1 MFKIVHYG
9 ETNVGRERKNNE
21 DALRVAVDAG
31 AYLVCDGMGGHAS
44 GEIASQIAADAVV
57 RFLAMDRFRP
67 DFRWPPESAVQQSE
81 EGRALDAAVRSA
93 NREVF
98 LQAQANPL
106 HKGMGTTI
114 VGVYAGAQRLGLVHV
129 GDSRI
134 YRLRNGEFDQ
144 LTDDHSLLN
153 YYMNTRPMSAQQIKS
168 FAGKNV
174 IVRAVG
180 LRENVEPDV
189 QITDYRHGDVYLL
202 CSDGLNDMID
212 DEQLAA
218 TMADAKDN
226 LAQVGSQ
233 LIQMALDAGGKDNV
247 TVLLLQ
253 TVEVP
258 DQAKTVPF
266 FRRTL
271 PMTALEAL
279 DTTPGALL
287 EDLEHEEDVGTTA
300 DHETMP
306 EVRVNVPAKFDAT
319 QPLRPMARDDLTP
332 PAGIPVHSNARM
344 RPTSS
349 QEPTEKIPRDVAAQ
363 VRAAREAQEVVD
375 RAALGT
381 SATLSHGSHS
391 ARDTLKP
398 GDFSADTDPH
408 GVGQLVVLVRATVG
422 TAGPL
427 EGEPAESAALIGAD
441 TLDLPAMASSKPLPT
456 VSALGGGGAND
467 IDGPTLPMPTVPRHR
482 AQIPTPRD
490 LHRTPSQATP
500 SAQGTPG
507 SQNTAGSKI
516 AQAAE
521 TSGTETDEKDGI
533 DGPTQ

>member
-21 DALRVAVDAG
+21 DALRVAVGAG

-67 DFRWPPESAVQQSE
+67 DFRWPPESSAQQSE

-202 CSDGLNDMID
+202 CSDGLNDMVE

-218 TMADAKDN
+218 AMVGAKDN

-271 PMTALEAL
+271 PMNALDAL
-279 DTTPGALL
+279 DTSPYALL
-287 EDLEHEEDVGTTA
+287 EDLDHEEDVGTTA

-306 EVRVNVPAKFDAT
+306 EVRVNVPAKLSAT
-319 QPLRPMARDDLTP
+319 QPMRPMARDDLTP
-332 PAGIPVHSNARM
+332 PAGIPVYSNAGR

-349 QEPTEKIPRDVAAQ
+349 QEPTEKIPLDVAAQ
-363 VRAAREAQEVVD
+363 VRAARQAQEVVD
-375 RAALGT
+375 GAALGT
-381 SATLSHGSHS
+381 SATLSRGSPS
-391 ARDTLKP
+391 ARDTLKL
-398 GDFSADTDPH
+398 GDFSGDTDPH
-408 GVGQLVVLVRATVG
+408 GIGQLVVVVRATVG
-422 TAGPL
+422 ADAAAPAAS
-427 EGEPAESAALIGAD
+427 EPAESAALIGAD

-456 VSALGGGGAND
+456 VRALGGADARD
-467 IDGPTLPMPTVPRHR
+467 IDGPTLPLPTVPRHR

-490 LHRTPSQATP
+490 VHRTPSQSTPAVQITPDSQKTP
-500 SAQGTPG
+500 SAETPG
-507 SQNTAGSKI
+507 SKK
-516 AQAAE
+516 
-521 TSGTETDEKDGI
+521 DEKDGI